1 MDSLGEY
8 LKRERELRGI
18 TLRHIS
24 DVTKIHIKY
33 LEALESNQFE
43 VLPAEAFTKGFLRS
57 YAKCIGIDP
66 DEAVLV
72 YKQCVD
78 RLKESS
84 ISSIPPVPSKPYP
97 PPPVQAPTVP
107 PEKVPSAGSPRLLIA
122 LLSLFLV
129 LAVAFLAFIS
139 SRAKRGPD
147 TSAARIA
154 REPVGSVPEPR
165 TPGSQVNAPSQ
176 KAPGGKAPKPEPAQ
190 KAPTASTP
198 KEQATTPLVA
208 GPPRTGTKV
217 LPPSV
222 SGPAERG
229 PLPAAES
236 QAPKDLALTITAKE
250 ETWIQAIVDGTER
263 REALIPA
270 GSQVTWR
277 AANKFVLVI
286 GNVKG
291 TEMTLN
297 GTEIQI
303 PEGKQN
309 VLRDFV
315 VTRELIR

>member
-33 LEALESNQFE
+33 LEALEENHFE
-43 VLPAEAFTKGFLRS
+43 VLPAEAFTRGFLRS
-57 YAKCIGIDP
+57 YARCVGIDP

-72 YKQCVD
+72 YKQCLD
-78 RLKESS
+78 RLKGSS
-84 ISSIPPVPSKPYP
+84 TPSIPPVAFETYP
-97 PPPVQAPTVP
+97 PPPVQAPATP
-107 PEKVPSAGSPRLLIA
+107 QEKAPSTGSPKLLIT

-129 LAVAFLAFIS
+129 LAVAFFAFVS
-139 SRAKRGPD
+139 SRAKRGPE
-147 TSAARIA
+147 TSAGRIA

-165 TPGSQVNAPSQ
+165 TPGSEVNVPTLSQ
-176 KAPGGKAPKPEPAQ
+176 KAPADKAPKPEPTQ
-190 KAPTASTP
+190 KSPTASTS
-198 KEQATTPLVA
+198 KEQGTTAPIA
-208 GPPRTGTKV
+208 RPPGT
-217 LPPSV
+217 
-222 SGPAERG
+222 ET
-229 PLPAAES
+229 AES
-236 QAPKDLALTITAKE
+236 QAPKNLALTINAKE
-250 ETWIQAIVDGTER
+250 DTWIQAVIDGTER

-297 GTEIQI
+297 GTEIQV
-303 PEGKQN
+303 PEGQQN